1 MNAAACEKPA
11 PCLFTCKILNLKPSG
26 ANLFRKHAPPVE
38 LLHARVWPQAKE
50 LAGAHIRTHI
60 TMNYSSPQKCNS
72 FSFKVARAA
81 YWKGGERARSAGTH
95 CRARESECRNS
106 GANDFPRN
114 LARDHHFSS
123 SYCVPLLAA
132 LLLLLLYWILS
143 FFCSSDAFECG
154 VQHTGA
160 EISRACSF
168 ETKQQH

>member
-1 MNAAACEKPA
+1 MRQRVRSWRLV
-11 PCLFTCKILNLKPSG
+11 CLLAKYWIWNHRVQTFS
-26 ANLFRKHAPPVE
+26 ANTRRQSNFCTPE
-38 LLHARVWPQAKE
+38 FWPQAKE

-106 GANDFPRN
+106 GANDFPCN

-143 FFCSSDAFECG
+143 FF
-154 VQHTGA
+154 VHPT
-160 EISRACSF
+160 RLNVACSI
-168 ETKQQH
+168 